1 MANDYK
7 VDSIKVLSDI
17 EHIRTRP
24 GMYIGELDVPPLAL
38 FNEAIDNAFD
48 EAQNDPKS
56 ETIVRITEENG
67 LFKYSVRDHG
77 RGIPIGEIDLPDGRK
92 MEALEALITTTNSG
106 AKFNSGVYRISC
118 GLHGVGCA
126 CICALSKYMHMVT
139 YRDGE
144 AVEFISENGIKKA
157 LNHYPE
163 INEVNGVL
171 TEFIADPELW
181 NTTEIPIDSIIDR
194 CKVANAMGYK
204 IKLYYNNE
212 EIKIDTKSIL
222 DLLPIENVSDYCS
235 DTIRIDNKETGEY
248 FLVGFKYTSDTKS
261 KSYGYTD
268 LLPNR
273 YGGTHIKII
282 TDNLCR
288 AWREFYNDDS
298 VWWNDSLLGVR
309 LVVAAFISNVSFS
322 SQTKEKLT
330 VPYKQLNFFGEEFL
344 KEFKKWMKKNRNLSD
359 KLFARFKEYRQ
370 SLIKLQ
376 NQKDIAGKVKI
387 ATIDKEGKTRRSQIV
402 DKLMDCTSNKVEDT
416 ELFIVEGDSAAGV
429 VARPRDR
436 KTQAVLPLRG
446 KIQNVSGMSYKDALK
461 HETVANIIN
470 SLGAG
475 IGESADPKKC
485 RYERIIISTDADDD
499 GCFEGSVKVK
509 SLDGKSYSFKELVD
523 NNVKELWVYSKDRNG
538 NTVPALATNPRITK
552 YVDKLIELQFINGS
566 TIRCTPD
573 HKILLKSGEYK
584 EAQNLDNTDE
594 ISSLYFK
601 RNNKGYLQFYDDTK
615 ESYTNVHTFVNC
627 FFNNDIKLELLD
639 NVPDNYS
646 NRDKVIVTHHI
657 DCNKNNNI
665 PDNLKFMYWK
675 DHSNYH
681 SKLGHV
687 TGKITGKRNITK
699 YNKSPERII
708 KLKEKW
714 KNESYKNRMLQ
725 GLRDYNKSDENSI
738 STIKMNKNDD
748 IKILQIKG
756 KILSIV
762 SYMYQNGID
771 FNEENYDKTLK
782 RLSGNTC
789 SYCNILNYFSSIEEL
804 LDEARNHKPH
814 SGRLHESYNKMK
826 KNRNRIAKL
835 INNVLSSGNI
845 LNEESYSKERT
856 SRSDPKW
863 SSIINYFDSIEDA
876 LEYSKIYNH
885 RIISKK
891 FVELDEKIPVYD
903 LTVDNYHNFLIETSD
918 DSMEGIFVHN
928 CHIVALVLTALVN
941 LVPPIVRAGMV
952 YLLDPPLYKYY
963 VDGKPV
969 YTSDFDSVPENAKGF
984 IRFKGLGAMEDED
997 FKNTCLNKNNRTL
1010 YQITYPDDIDQFNYI
1025 AGTSAGRSELLKRYG
1040 VIKDISAELEESEE

>member
-1 MANDYK
+1 MANNDYK

-67 LFKYSVRDHG
+67 LFKYSIRDHG

-106 AKFNSGVYRISC
+106 AKFNSGVYKISC
-118 GLHGVGCA
+118 GLHGVGMA
-126 CICALSKYMHMVT
+126 CICALSKYMHVIT
-139 YRDGE
+139 YRDYE
-144 AVEFISENGIKKA
+144 AIEFISENGVKKK

-181 NTTEIPIDSIIDR
+181 NTTEIPLDSIIDR

-204 IKLYYNNE
+204 IKLYYNDE
-212 EIKIDTKSIL
+212 EIKIDTKSVL
-222 DLLPIENVSDYCS
+222 DLLPVENVSDYCS
-235 DTIRIDNKETGEY
+235 DIIRINNKETGEY
-248 FLVGFKYTSDTKS
+248 FLIGFKYTSDTKS

-288 AWREFYNDDS
+288 AWREFYDDDN

-376 NQKDIAGKVKI
+376 NQKDIAGKIKI

-402 DKLMDCTSNKVEDT
+402 EKLMDCTSNKVEDT
-416 ELFIVEGDSAAGV
+416 ELFLCEGDSAAGV
-429 VARPRDR
+429 IARPRDR

-461 HETVANIIN
+461 HETIANIIN
-470 SLGAG
+470 SIGAG

-485 RYERIIISTDADDD
+485 RYERIIISTDADPD
-499 GCFEGSVKVK
+499 G
-509 SLDGKSYSFKELVD
+509 
-523 NNVKELWVYSKDRNG
+523 
-538 NTVPALATNPRITK
+538 
-552 YVDKLIELQFINGS
+552 Q
-566 TIRCTPD
+566 
-573 HKILLKSGEYK
+573 
-584 EAQNLDNTDE
+584 
-594 ISSLYFK
+594 
-601 RNNKGYLQFYDDTK
+601 
-615 ESYTNVHTFVNC
+615 
-627 FFNNDIKLELLD
+627 
-639 NVPDNYS
+639 
-646 NRDKVIVTHHI
+646 
-657 DCNKNNNI
+657 
-665 PDNLKFMYWK
+665 
-675 DHSNYH
+675 
-681 SKLGHV
+681 
-687 TGKITGKRNITK
+687 
-699 YNKSPERII
+699 
-708 KLKEKW
+708 
-714 KNESYKNRMLQ
+714 
-725 GLRDYNKSDENSI
+725 
-738 STIKMNKNDD
+738 
-748 IKILQIKG
+748 
-756 KILSIV
+756 
-762 SYMYQNGID
+762 
-771 FNEENYDKTLK
+771 
-782 RLSGNTC
+782 
-789 SYCNILNYFSSIEEL
+789 
-804 LDEARNHKPH
+804 
-814 SGRLHESYNKMK
+814 
-826 KNRNRIAKL
+826 
-835 INNVLSSGNI
+835 
-845 LNEESYSKERT
+845 
-856 SRSDPKW
+856 
-863 SSIINYFDSIEDA
+863 
-876 LEYSKIYNH
+876 
-885 RIISKK
+885 
-891 FVELDEKIPVYD
+891 
-903 LTVDNYHNFLIETSD
+903 
-918 DSMEGIFVHN
+918 
-928 CHIVALVLTALVN
+928 HIVALLLTALVN
-941 LVPPIVRAGMV
+941 LVSPIVKAGMV
-952 YLLDPPLYKYY
+952 YVLEPPLYKYY
-963 VDGKPV
+963 LDNKPI
-969 YTSDFDSVPENAKGF
+969 YTSDFDSIPENAKGF

-1040 VIKDISAELEESEE
+1040 VIKDISAELEENGEN

>member
-67 LFKYSVRDHG
+67 LFKYSIRDHG

-106 AKFNSGVYRISC
+106 AKFNSGSYKIAV
-118 GLHGVGCA
+118 GLHGVGLA
-126 CICALSKYMHMVT
+126 CICALSKYMHTIT

-144 AVEFISENGIKKA
+144 AVEFISENGVKKE

-181 NTTEIPIDSIIDR
+181 STTEIPIDSLIDR
-194 CKVANAMGYK
+194 CKIANAMGYK

-212 EIKIDTKSIL
+212 EIKIDTKSIF
-222 DLLPIENVSDYCS
+222 DLLPVENVSDYCS
-235 DTIRIDNKETGEY
+235 DIIRIDNKETGEY
-248 FLVGFKYTSDTKS
+248 FLIGFKYTSDTKS

-288 AWREFYNDDS
+288 AWREFYDDDS

-344 KEFKKWMKKNRNLSD
+344 KEFKKWIKKNRNLAD

-387 ATIDKEGKTRRSQIV
+387 ATIDKEGRTRRSQIV

-416 ELFIVEGDSAAGV
+416 EIFLCEGDSAAGV
-429 VARPRDR
+429 IARPRDR

-499 GCFEGSVKVK
+499 GCF
-509 SLDGKSYSFKELVD
+509 DGNTRIKCTDGHSYSFKDLVD
-523 NNVKELWVYSKDRNG
+523 YNIQEIPVYSKDENG
-538 NTVPALATNPRITK
+538 NTIKTLGRNPRITK
-552 YVDKLIELQFINGS
+552 YVDELIEITLNNGFKIKCTLDHPFRMESGNYIIAKNLNINERLS
-566 TIRCTPD
+566 SIN
-573 HKILLKSGEYK
+573 S
-584 EAQNLDNTDE
+584 NL
-594 ISSLYFK
+594 
-601 RNNKGYLQFYDDTK
+601 
-615 ESYTNVHTFVNC
+615 FV
-627 FFNNDIKLELLD
+627 
-639 NVPDNYS
+639 V
-646 NRDKVIVTHHI
+646 
-657 DCNKNNNI
+657 
-665 PDNLKFMYWK
+665 
-675 DHSNYH
+675 
-681 SKLGHV
+681 
-687 TGKITGKRNITK
+687 
-699 YNKSPERII
+699 
-708 KLKEKW
+708 EK
-714 KNESYKNRMLQ
+714 
-725 GLRDYNKSDENSI
+725 
-738 STIKMNKNDD
+738 
-748 IKILQIKG
+748 
-756 KILSIV
+756 KILS
-762 SYMYQNGID
+762 
-771 FNEENYDKTLK
+771 
-782 RLSGNTC
+782 
-789 SYCNILNYFSSIEEL
+789 LNN
-804 LDEARNHKPH
+804 A
-814 SGRLHESYNKMK
+814 
-826 KNRNRIAKL
+826 
-835 INNVLSSGNI
+835 
-845 LNEESYSKERT
+845 
-856 SRSDPKW
+856 
-863 SSIINYFDSIEDA
+863 
-876 LEYSKIYNH
+876 
-885 RIISKK
+885 
-891 FVELDEKIPVYD
+891 IPMYD
-903 LTVDNYHNFLIETSD
+903 LTVDFYHNFAIEASIFGH
-918 DSMEGIFVHN
+918 EGIFVHN

-941 LVPPIVRAGMV
+941 LVPPLVRAGMV

-963 VDGKPV
+963 DKDGKPI

-1010 YQITYPDDIDQFNYI
+1010 YQVTYPDDIDQFNHI

-1040 VIKDISAELEESEE
+1040 VIKDVSAELEESEEE

>member
-1 MANDYK
+1 MSNDYK

-67 LFKYSVRDHG
+67 LFKYSIRDHG

-106 AKFNSGVYRISC
+106 AKFNSNIYKISA
-118 GLHGVGCA
+118 GLHGVGMA
-126 CICALSKYMHMVT
+126 CICALSKYMHVIT
-139 YRDGE
+139 YRDYE

-288 AWREFYNDDS
+288 AWREFYDDDS

-344 KEFKKWMKKNRNLSD
+344 KEFKKWIKENRNLAD

-387 ATIDKEGKTRRSQIV
+387 ATIDKEGRTRRSQIV

-416 ELFIVEGDSAAGV
+416 EIFLCLSGDTQIKMLDGTEPTLEELVERYPDPNEEFWVYSCDDTGNFIPVKAHNPRITRYTDKLLEIELSDGTKLKCTPNHKFMNKETMDWIRADEMKIGTSLHHLTFGKTIDGRSTVYSNYFGRYKEIPTYRIIGHMFYDDEFNKIKKNYDITKNRMDRPQFHHIDCDKHNDTPENLECISQQIHWCTNKHSKLNKERIINYNKSENHKIDMKQAWENKETRIKMSQGYPHSQEFKDRMREFALDENSKVCSKNWNETYNNTNKHYEDLSKRLSKFPELKKKHIEKLNKMNSDPTIKRNQMRGKIGKMINKLISENLEFNEENWKFIMNHYFKHGGIRYENILKYFDSYKEAYEFGKNWNYKVVSIKEVIYNNPVPVYCMTVDSNHRFALINGIISKNCEGDSAAGV
-429 VARPRDR
+429 IARPRDR

-499 GCFEGSVKVK
+499 GC
-509 SLDGKSYSFKELVD
+509 
-523 NNVKELWVYSKDRNG
+523 
-538 NTVPALATNPRITK
+538 
-552 YVDKLIELQFINGS
+552 
-566 TIRCTPD
+566 
-573 HKILLKSGEYK
+573 
-584 EAQNLDNTDE
+584 
-594 ISSLYFK
+594 
-601 RNNKGYLQFYDDTK
+601 
-615 ESYTNVHTFVNC
+615 
-627 FFNNDIKLELLD
+627 
-639 NVPDNYS
+639 
-646 NRDKVIVTHHI
+646 
-657 DCNKNNNI
+657 
-665 PDNLKFMYWK
+665 
-675 DHSNYH
+675 
-681 SKLGHV
+681 
-687 TGKITGKRNITK
+687 
-699 YNKSPERII
+699 
-708 KLKEKW
+708 
-714 KNESYKNRMLQ
+714 
-725 GLRDYNKSDENSI
+725 
-738 STIKMNKNDD
+738 
-748 IKILQIKG
+748 
-756 KILSIV
+756 
-762 SYMYQNGID
+762 
-771 FNEENYDKTLK
+771 
-782 RLSGNTC
+782 
-789 SYCNILNYFSSIEEL
+789 
-804 LDEARNHKPH
+804 
-814 SGRLHESYNKMK
+814 
-826 KNRNRIAKL
+826 
-835 INNVLSSGNI
+835 
-845 LNEESYSKERT
+845 
-856 SRSDPKW
+856 
-863 SSIINYFDSIEDA
+863 
-876 LEYSKIYNH
+876 
-885 RIISKK
+885 
-891 FVELDEKIPVYD
+891 
-903 LTVDNYHNFLIETSD
+903 
-918 DSMEGIFVHN
+918 
-928 CHIVALVLTALVN
+928 HIVALVLTALVN
-941 LVPPIVRAGMV
+941 LVPPLVRAGMV

-963 VDGKPV
+963 DKDGKPI

-1010 YQITYPDDIDQFNYI
+1010 YQVTYPDDIDQFNHI

-1040 VIKDISAELEESEE
+1040 VIKDVSAELEESEEE